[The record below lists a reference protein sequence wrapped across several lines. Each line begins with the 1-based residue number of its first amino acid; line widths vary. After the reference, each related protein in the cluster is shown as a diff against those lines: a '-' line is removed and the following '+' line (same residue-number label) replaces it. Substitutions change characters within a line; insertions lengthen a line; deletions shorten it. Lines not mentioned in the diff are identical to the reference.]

1 MRQNVEHNNNESEED
16 ISFLTTVEV
25 AQILR
30 VHQRTV
36 QRWISSNNLKA
47 TKVGPRIWRIRQ
59 KDLDEFLQINNSR
72 KQAEED
78 INSNGNRNT

>member
-1 MRQNVEHNNNESEED
+1 MRQDVEHNNNESEED
-16 ISFLTTVEV
+16 ISFLTTIEV
-25 AQILR
+25 AQLLR

-47 TKVGPRIWRIRQ
+47 TKVWPRIWRIRQ

-72 KQAEED
+72 KQAEEN